1 MPVTI
6 YVRSADE
13 NAPAESCPSLTF
25 DGPRVVIGRGSSC
38 DVRLPDASVSHRHA
52 TLQIVSGAVALA
64 DEGSRNGTYVGS
76 RKLSVRA
83 PYTLKPGELI
93 RIGRVWLE
101 VRMNQRPATRELSL
115 ATKDLALALVSQAM
129 RALGDDG
136 SPRVRVIEG
145 PDEGAEVVLS
155 EEGRVYVI
163 GRGDNC
169 ELALADVDASREH
182 VQVVRRGS
190 VVLVRDRGS
199 KNGAALDGAELPSE
213 RDVPWR
219 SAQALTL
226 ASTTLVL
233 EEPAAAALRS
243 IEDAPDEP
251 LVEADVPPPPSPSLG
266 SIPSTAPRRA
276 DSTPPGSAPPK
287 PASTTPP
294 KPIQP
299 RRRVAAADATIVVAA
314 IVILLLSLAGLA
326 WLLRT

>member
-101 VRMNQRPATRELSL
+101 VRLNHRPATRELSL

-136 SPRVRVIEG
+136 SPRVRVVDG
-145 PDEGAEVVLS
+145 PDVGAEIVLS

-219 SAQALTL
+219 SAQSLSL

-266 SIPSTAPRRA
+266 SLRRA
-276 DSTPPGSAPPK
+276 DSTAPGSVAPKSASAAPPK
-287 PASTTPP
+287 R
-294 KPIQP
+294 IQP
-299 RRRVAAADATIVVAA
+299 RRRIAAADATIVVAA

>member
-83 PYTLKPGELI
+83 PHTLKPGELV

-101 VRMNQRPATRELSL
+101 VRLSQRPATRELSL

-136 SPRVRVIEG
+136 SPRVRVVEG
-145 PDEGAEVVLS
+145 PDEGGELVLS

-163 GRGDNC
+163 GRGDDC

-219 SAQALTL
+219 SAQSLSL

-251 LVEADVPPPPSPSLG
+251 LVETDVPPPPSPSLG
-266 SIPSTAPRRA
+266 ATAAPARRA
-276 DSTPPGSAPPK
+276 DATAPGSVAPK
-287 PASTTPP
+287 PASAPLP
-294 KPIQP
+294 EPIQP
-299 RRRVAAADATIVVAA
+299 RRRVAAADASIVVAA